1 MPALHD
7 PSVHQSLRSRVER
20 MRPDAS
26 RQWGKMTSDQM
37 LRHVN
42 IALGAAL
49 GHTKFP
55 AMKMPMPGPVL
66 RFFAYYFPIPKG
78 APTHPNF
85 IVNERCDFDAEQ
97 ARCLS
102 LLDEFVRKPIDA
114 AWPDSVFGP
123 ATGKFN
129 SHVQA
134 KHVDHHLRQFSS

>member
-49 GHTKFP
+49 GHTQLRP
-55 AMKMPMPGPVL
+55 MKLPMPGPIF

-78 APTHPNF
+78 APTHPDF
-85 IVNERCDFDAEQ
+85 IVGEHCDFGVEQ

-102 LLDEFVRKPIDA
+102 LLDEF
-114 AWPDSVFGP
+114 
-123 ATGKFN
+123 
-129 SHVQA
+129 
-134 KHVDHHLRQFSS
+134 